1 MSDPFTLS
9 VVGTAV
15 LTEGV
20 KFLYNQ
26 AAEVLKLWMKR
37 REAKAAQMPAEET
50 EEVQVRLP
58 DAFEGELMHPK
69 VHFDAVAEL
78 EEQVLELRRDVG
90 DLVEGLATL
99 EGHRDKYEQR
109 IDALRQCME
118 AVYQQ
123 RFTFKGEERPSSG
136 PMVKGK
142 INVKE
147 VAGYVAAVRAK
158 SIQEGDIGVDV
169 TVESVGKGAEVVGVD
184 ADTIG
189 RRRP

>member
-1 MSDPFTLS
+1 MSDPITLS

-50 EEVQVRLP
+50 EEVPVKLP
-58 DAFEGELMHPK
+58 DAFEGDLTQPK

-78 EEQVLELRRDVG
+78 EGQVRELRRDLG
-90 DLVEGLATL
+90 DLVDGLASL
-99 EGHRDKYEQR
+99 EGHQDLYLHK
-109 IDALRQCME
+109 IDALRQCLE

-123 RFTFKGEERPSSG
+123 RLTFKGEQRPSSG
-136 PMVKGK
+136 PVVKGK
-142 INVKE
+142 INIKE

-158 SIQEGDIGVDV
+158 SI
-169 TVESVGKGAEVVGVD
+169 ESGQVRAEVTAERVKKEAAAVGLEV
-184 ADTIG
+184 DTIG
-189 RRRP
+189 GKTR